1 MRRLA
6 PTKCGVLQSAACD
19 KREYPRLKAP
29 SFNRYKGGESLTREQ
44 EAMIV
49 RKVLQ
54 GDVNAFEKLVTEY
67 EKAVYAIA
75 QRMTGNPEDAADMTQ
90 ETFIK
95 AYNSLSSFRG
105 DSKFS
110 VWLYRIAN
118 NVCLDFLRS
127 KNRRPTVSLS
137 AEDDDGEETQLDI
150 ADESQSPELL
160 LESSLTRDAVRR
172 GLDSLPPDYKQIL
185 LLREIQGLSYEEIAA
200 ALGIESGTV
209 KSRIFRA
216 RKRLC
221 TFLIE
226 DGNIPEFRSSGKM
239 KGGEKQ

>member
-1 MRRLA
+1 M
-6 PTKCGVLQSAACD
+6 
-19 KREYPRLKAP
+19 
-29 SFNRYKGGESLTREQ
+29 TREQ
-44 EAMIV
+44 EAQIV
-49 RKVLQ
+49 RKVLA

-67 EKAVYAIA
+67 EKGVYAIA
-75 QRMTGNPEDAADMTQ
+75 RRMTGDSEDAADMTQ

-95 AYNSLSSFRG
+95 AYNSLGSFRG

-127 KNRRPTVSLS
+127 RSRKPTVSLS
-137 AEDDDGEETQLDI
+137 VEDDEGEETQLDV

-160 LESSLTRDAVRR
+160 LERGLTRDAVRR
-172 GLDSLPPDYKQIL
+172 GLNSLPPDYRQIL
-185 LLREIQGLSYEEIAA
+185 LLREIQGLSYEEIAS
-200 ALGIESGTV
+200 ALGIDLGTV

-216 RKRLC
+216 RKKLC

-226 DGNIPEFRSSGKM
+226 DGNIPDFTSSGKM

>member
-1 MRRLA
+1 M
-6 PTKCGVLQSAACD
+6 
-19 KREYPRLKAP
+19 
-29 SFNRYKGGESLTREQ
+29 TREQ

-226 DGNIPEFRSSGKM
+226 DGNIPEFRTSGKM

>member
-1 MRRLA
+1 M
-6 PTKCGVLQSAACD
+6 
-19 KREYPRLKAP
+19 
-29 SFNRYKGGESLTREQ
+29 TREQ

-75 QRMTGNPEDAADMTQ
+75 QRMTGNSEDAADMTQ